1 MSYEALKSQFEWLI
15 NGGSITENMND
26 NLGNQLQAL
35 EEFLR

>member
-1 MSYEALKSQFEWLI
+1 MSYEGLKSQFEWLI
-15 NGGSITENMND
+15 NGGSIIENVNK